1 MKADSFVRRVAALK
15 SIPEGAT
22 ASEIVN
28 SYNEIISE
36 ARQLLRVDPV
46 KDAWWNRDVIKPT
59 EGPG

>member
-1 MKADSFVRRVAALK
+1 MKADAFVRRVAALK

-22 ASEIVN
+22 ASEILN